1 MKLKLGKPPKSIPLL
16 ISFLLP
22 FAIYTCIMCLGTFAP
37 FGDRLPLRSDAY
49 HQYYPFYLQFRE
61 AIRSGESLQWTWSV
75 GAGMDYVG
83 MTAYYTAS
91 PLCLLSALLP
101 DAMATPF
108 YFLLTPIKLS
118 FASLF
123 MALLLTRLYDQRNY
137 TVPLFACAY
146 AFCGWAMGYCW
157 NIMWLDGFALLPL
170 AIWGM
175 MALLRSG
182 KPTVYVLALTLVLVS
197 NYYIAFF
204 ICIFIFLLFFC
215 YEFCQWRGAKA
226 LLVDLCHI
234 ALCTVAAFGLSAFM
248 LLPAYGALQKTYAA
262 GGGYNASTVIETYIL
277 SEADQAKI
285 TKLWESY
292 KNAAAYK
299 HFAPVEWL
307 KAAFYSVPLFVQ
319 GTFQILGNAFCGTNP
334 TILEGLP
341 NVYSGTVVLFLAIL
355 YFFGKIPWREKVCSA
370 ALLLFLL
377 LGMTSNRLTWLLHGC
392 HFPAQ
397 IPFRFAFLFSFVVI
411 LMAYRVWLQIRTI
424 APWKT
429 LLSGGITAALLLLGN
444 SLTDSWLR
452 FNLIFLAI
460 SAAAIIAHYARKVK
474 TAVPTQTPPQEG
486 EAEHITVPIPATGE
500 TEHMAVSAPATG
512 EARNTNSTSE
522 ASETYANGDPGAAEE
537 IPPQKSE
544 NGAASGKPKARQRV
558 AAFVLGL
565 CLLTELVISP
575 LLSLATI
582 SYLDEAYAEPLYY
595 TPAITKLLATDDR
608 KDLFYRTEFT
618 PMTTFNDG
626 ALYGYNSISAFS
638 STINANNTSFILALG
653 GDCSVKNNRTYYGHG
668 SPVSS
673 LFLNLKYLI
682 ATNGAAGNDPFFDT
696 VAQEGELTPSQN
708 NAYLP
713 LGFMVGEAMTDLL
726 FAADNGSSFDFQ
738 NNLFSAAT
746 GLDEKVWT
754 KIDAKTWTY
763 SGTDNVTIIPKSSP
777 GKVFAKSTNLE
788 EGTLSC
794 TYIAE
799 YTGVLTLHIDSFS
812 DDNTYSV
819 YRNDK
824 LLFTDHLNET
834 QQTITIGSVETGDLI
849 RVDIPCPAQ
858 NEENTKS
865 TLVRITG
872 AILDEQIFRQGYEIL
887 SSSVLTIT
895 DFSNT
900 YVCGTISGNGGL
912 MYTSIPQDG
921 NWTAYVDGKKAEPV
935 LIGNCMIAL
944 HLEAGSHTIEFRYRN
959 KAFTLGCIISATT
972 ASAVLAFILFR
983 MTKQKEKPATLDN
996 GSTVPSAER
1005 EGEAQNAGEDIPG
1018 HTC

>member
-16 ISFLLP
+16 ISVLLP
-22 FAIYTCIMCLGTFAP
+22 FAIYTCIMCLGSFAP

-61 AIRSGESLQWTWSV
+61 AIRSGESLPWTWSV

-91 PLCLLSALLP
+91 PLCLLSAFLP

-118 FASLF
+118 IASLF
-123 MALLLTRLYDQRNY
+123 MALLLTKLYDQRNY

-175 MALLRSG
+175 MDLLRSG
-182 KPTVYVLALTLVLVS
+182 KPAVYVLALTLVLIS

-262 GGGYNASTVIETYIL
+262 GGGYNASTVIETCIL
-277 SEADQAKI
+277 SEEAQAQI

-292 KNAAAYK
+292 KAAATDG
-299 HFAPVEWL
+299 FAPVEWL
-307 KAAFYSVPLFVQ
+307 KAAFCSVPLFVQ

-341 NVYSGTVVLFLAIL
+341 NVYSGTVILFLAVL

-392 HFPAQ
+392 HFPNQ

-411 LMAYRVWLQIRTI
+411 SMAYRVWLQIRTI

-460 SAAAIIAHYARKVK
+460 SAAAILAHYARKAK

-486 EAEHITVPIPATGE
+486 EAEHIAVPIPATGE
-500 TEHMAVSAPATG
+500 AH
-512 EARNTNSTSE
+512 NTHSTSE
-522 ASETYANGDPGAAEE
+522 ASETCANGDPGAAEE

-575 LLSLATI
+575 FLSIATI
-582 SYLDEAYAEPLYY
+582 GYLDEAYAEPLYY

-608 KDLFYRTEFT
+608 KDLFYRTEFAPITT
-618 PMTTFNDG
+618 PNDG
-626 ALYGYNSISAFS
+626 ALYGYNGVSAFS
-638 STINANNTSFILALG
+638 STINANTTNFILALSS
-653 GDCSVKNNRTYYGHG
+653 DCSVKNNRTYYGHG

-682 ATNGAAGNDPFFDT
+682 TTNGAVGNDPFFDT
-696 VAQEGELTPSQN
+696 VAQEGELTLSQN

-738 NNLFSAAT
+738 NDLFSAAT
-746 GLDEKVWT
+746 GLEEKVWT
-754 KIDAKTWTY
+754 NIDASTWAY
-763 SGTDNVTIIPKSSP
+763 SGTNDLAITPKDIS
-777 GKVFAKSTNLE
+777 GEVFAKSTNTE
-788 EGTLSC
+788 DGGTLSC

-799 YTGVLTLHIDSFS
+799 HTGILAFHFTSFS
-812 DDNTYSV
+812 ADIAYTV
-819 YRNDK
+819 YRNGQKLFRDK
-824 LLFTDHLNET
+824 VNEQ
-834 QQTITIGSVETGDLI
+834 QQTVTIGSVEEGDLI
-849 RVDIPCPAQ
+849 RVDIPCPKQ
-858 NEENTKS
+858 NEEDTP
-865 TLVRITG
+865 LVRITG
-872 AILDEQIFRQGYEIL
+872 AILDEQLFRQGYEIL
-887 SSSVLTIT
+887 SGSVLTIT

-921 NWTAYVDGKKAEPV
+921 NWTAYVDGKKTEPV
-935 LIGNCMIAL
+935 LIGNCMIGL
-944 HLEAGSHTIEFRYRN
+944 HLEAGSHTVEFRYRN

-972 ASAVLAFILFR
+972 AGAVLAFILFR
-983 MTKQKEKPATLDN
+983 MTKQKEKSATLGN